1 MRPFFFPFSHQF
13 WPPISLPESQMA
25 PGQFPK
31 QLNIQ
36 VILSIE
42 GFVALADTINYMH
55 TTAMRGTRD

>member
-1 MRPFFFPFSHQF
+1 
-13 WPPISLPESQMA
+13 MA